1 MREIKITKRVSFV
14 LVVVLASLM
23 TLGTLVFLAPNA
35 TGNIASAFYS
45 DDASYSDSGDSSVT
59 QYSFE
64 YVGKEAQV
72 YRINTSYPEFYNTN
86 NSLTNTCANVA
97 GLNIVGFYDRYYDN
111 LIPDSTAGITRPTG
125 FVYYPMGMN
134 LSQKQ
139 AVIDYL
145 YTSMGT
151 NTVEPGTSQ
160 EDFEEGLA
168 TYVTSRSQNI
178 AYESVMTG
186 SSLDQTKYA
195 AAFAS
200 GYPVALFLSN
210 YNITIFTDMNGRVS
224 VTQYNYTG
232 NHIMVAF
239 GYEIVTYYDAN
250 DNVLREFTV
259 MVVATGY
266 SLLSGYYMLGVSGTI
281 NAAEAV
287 IIS

>member
-45 DDASYSDSGDSSVT
+45 DDASYSDDSGFTVVRDN
-59 QYSFE
+59 FE
-64 YVGKEAQV
+64 YHSREVQS
-72 YRINTSYPEFYNTN
+72 YYINPSYPEFYNTN

-97 GLNIVGFYDRYYDN
+97 GANIVGFYDRYYDN
-111 LIPDSTAGITRPTG
+111 LIPDSTAGLARPTG
-125 FVYYPMGMN
+125 FVYYSMSMN
-134 LSQKQ
+134 VNEKQ

-168 TYVTSRSQNI
+168 TYVTSRSRNI
-178 AYESVMTG
+178 SYESVMTG
-186 SSLDQTKYA
+186 SSIDQTKYA

-200 GYPVALFLSN
+200 GYPVALFLSG
-210 YNITIFTDMNGRVS
+210 YNITTIMDYGDS
-224 VTQYNYTG
+224 VNVTREVYQG

-239 GYEIVTYYDAN
+239 GYSIYTYYDASGN
-250 DNVLREFTV
+250 ILHTYMVLA
-259 MVVATGY
+259 VATGY
-266 SLLSGYYMLGVSGTI
+266 AMVSGYYIIGDYSTV

-287 IIS
+287 VIS